1 MRSDP
6 NCNVVPLVTRLDRL
20 RDEMAVQL
28 RTFCI
33 DADRGA
39 ARRLGQLMVE
49 FEDERGSPE
58 DRWPR
63 HPSGRMLAPSEIKA
77 KRRRGA

>member
-33 DADRGA
+33 DADRRA

-49 FEDERGSPE
+49 FEDERRSPE
-58 DRWPR
+58 GRWPR

-77 KRRRGA
+77 NSRGRA

>member
-20 RDEMAVQL
+20 RDAMAVQL

-33 DADRGA
+33 DADRRA

-49 FEDERGSPE
+49 FEDERE

-63 HPSGRMLAPSEIKA
+63 RPSGRMLAPSEIKA